1 LGARLRISASA
12 AAEDILAA
20 ARDADA
26 LLVCYAKLPSL
37 RAAR

>member
-12 AAEDILAA
+12 ADILAA